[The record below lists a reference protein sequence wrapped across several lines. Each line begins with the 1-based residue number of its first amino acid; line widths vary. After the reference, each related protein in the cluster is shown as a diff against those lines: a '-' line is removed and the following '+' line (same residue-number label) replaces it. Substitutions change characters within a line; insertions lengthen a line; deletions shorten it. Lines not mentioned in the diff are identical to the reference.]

1 MTNDKCK
8 QKGRKDGPD
17 GRKEGVEG
25 KKDEGREKK
34 EGRREKCNR
43 EVCVFI

>member
-25 KKDEGREKK
+25 KDEGKEKK
-34 EGRREKCNR
+34 EGRGEKCNR

>member
-25 KKDEGREKK
+25 KDEGKEKK
-34 EGRREKCNR
+34 EGRGEKCDR